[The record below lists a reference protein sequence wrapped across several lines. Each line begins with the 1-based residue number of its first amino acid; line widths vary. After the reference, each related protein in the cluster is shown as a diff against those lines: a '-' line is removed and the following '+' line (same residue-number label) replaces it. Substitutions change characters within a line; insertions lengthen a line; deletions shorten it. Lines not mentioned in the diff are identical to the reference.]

1 MEPINFNDLTESV
14 SDDEYYYVDSQ
25 ITLPG
30 YPEPIWLSDY
40 KVVIAHYID
49 IHQEDYAQYIQTE
62 EWPTRQD

>member
-30 YPEPIWLSDY
+30 YSEPIWLSDY
-40 KVVIAHYID
+40 KIVIAHYID

-62 EWPTRQD
+62 E